1 MTQPYDKRFQPEEE
15 QPGGPWLCP
24 GCLSPCEGEVGKQ
37 LAGPI
42 PLVGR
47 PDAPVTL
54 RQVLVSPCCHRQIGK
69 GDVNSPQHLHAGCD
83 LCKFLGRVRLKAES
97 RRGLP
102 DMVELPYDLWYCPRS
117 GFHEEKYSTV
127 SARFT
132 SEIEG
137 YYCERLPLRTDKPY
151 EPAIRE
157 AAQRATR
164 RGLL

>member
-15 QPGGPWLCP
+15 QPGGPWLCS
-24 GCLSPCEGEVGKQ
+24 GCLSPCEGEVQ
-37 LAGPI
+37 HM
-42 PLVGR
+42 
-47 PDAPVTL
+47 
-54 RQVLVSPCCHRQIGK
+54 VLVSPCCHRPLGK
-69 GDVNSPQHLHAGCD
+69 GDANSPQHLHAGCD
-83 LCKFLGRVRLKAES
+83 LCVFLGRVRLKAES

-117 GFHEEKYSTV
+117 GFHEAKYSTV

-157 AAQRATR
+157 AAQRAGR

>member
-1 MTQPYDKRFQPEEE
+1 VTQPYDKTFQPEEE
-15 QPGGPWLCP
+15 QLGGPWLCP
-24 GCLSPCEGEVGKQ
+24 GCLSPCEGEVQ
-37 LAGPI
+37 RPNHLLAF
-42 PLVGR
+42 
-47 PDAPVTL
+47 
-54 RQVLVSPCCHRQIGK
+54 VSPCCRKTLGK
-69 GDVNSPQHLHAGCD
+69 GDANSPQHLHAGCD

-102 DMVELPYDLWYCPRS
+102 DMVELPYDLWYCPQS
-117 GFHEEKYSTV
+117 GFHEAKYSTV

-157 AAQRATR
+157 AAQRASR
-164 RGLL
+164 RGLLFL